1 VSFGRTF
8 KALTRSNDRRFV
20 ALLSQQAELTVKALQ
35 VLERFGPEASKN
47 SELVDQL
54 KEIERE
60 GDAARRILI
69 DELLHTYATPFDRE
83 DLFGLSRAIDD
94 ILDAA
99 NETAIELA
107 IYKIGPPAGLSE
119 MARVLIEG
127 ARHISAAV
135 GELLDHPG
143 VAAEHAVRAK
153 RSENRIDG
161 LYHQAVGGLFD
172 SAAEMNQILKSR
184 EIYRHLKNSAD
195 RIDRAADEISVI
207 VIKRS

>member
-1 VSFGRTF
+1 MSFGRTF

-20 ALLSQQAELTVKALQ
+20 ALLSQQAELTVRALQ
-35 VLERFGPEASKN
+35 VLEKFAPEAVDN
-47 SELVDQL
+47 AELVDQL

-107 IYKIGPPAGLSE
+107 IYKIGPPAGLGE

-127 ARHISAAV
+127 ARHISAAI

-161 LYHQAVGGLFD
+161 LYHQAVGQLFD
-172 SAAEMNQILKSR
+172 SKLEMNQVLKSR